1 MGIPACS
8 LSLYHLDC
16 SLGIFIEVNTLVSL
30 IQVSEL
36 ETEFVKVKG
45 EKAVPARYLKSQQQK
60 QAKLA
65 AEVAVAGGDGEG
77 EIVTD
82 KWNNTGDAMIQT
94 AVYDQ
99 ELIEV

>member
-1 MGIPACS
+1 M
-8 LSLYHLDC
+8 
-16 SLGIFIEVNTLVSL
+16 VSL

-45 EKAVPARYLKSQQQK
+45 EKVVPARYLKSQQQK

-65 AEVAVAGGDGEG
+65 AEVAAAGVDETG
-77 EIVTD
+77 EIVTND
-82 KWNNTGDAMIQT
+82 KRNDTGDAMIQT
-94 AVYDQ
+94 AVSDQ

>member
-1 MGIPACS
+1 M
-8 LSLYHLDC
+8 
-16 SLGIFIEVNTLVSL
+16 VSL

-45 EKAVPARYLKSQQQK
+45 EKVVPARYLKSQQQK

-65 AEVAVAGGDGEG
+65 AEVAAAGVDETG
-77 EIVTD
+77 EIVTND
-82 KWNNTGDAMIQT
+82 KWNDTGDAMIQT
-94 AVYDQ
+94 AVSDQ